1 MTRVALTLAAV
12 FAFALCT
19 GTVRAEEQP
28 QVSKGTAKI
37 LKAAQEALAVK
48 NYNEVLAKTREAAAV
63 TPRNAYDDFVIHE
76 LQMAVYA
83 AQSNYAETGTAIEAI
98 IDSPYLPAGQKPQLL
113 RTLMSIEYQNKDYD
127 KAILYGERART
138 AGDSSTDTA
147 LTVAQAYFLNGKY
160 KEALTG
166 MEAIVERDE
175 QAGHKPAEKAL
186 SLIWTCALKVKDE
199 AAASRAVEKLIVN
212 YPKPDYWA
220 NAMVGVLP
228 NRGANID
235 DRLLLMTY
243 RLMAQVGV
251 LKKGDQYTEMAQIAL
266 DQGNPGEAQTV
277 LEQALGKNLY
287 TDAHEKERSQ
297 RLLDKVRK
305 VASEDRASMPR
316 DEKDAAAA
324 ATGDAYVQVG
334 AAYLGFGDAEKAVN
348 AITTGIAKGKLKYP
362 DEAYLLLGMAYERN
376 KNKAE
381 AVKAFGRATSD
392 PKYAR
397 LAKLWVLEAR
407 S

>member
-12 FAFALCT
+12 MAFGLCN
-19 GTVRAEEQP
+19 GVAGAEDQP

-48 NYNEVLAKTREAAAV
+48 NYNEVLAKTREASAV
-63 TPRNAYDDFVIHE
+63 TGRNAYDDFVIHE

-83 AQSNYAETGTAIEAI
+83 AQSNYTETGAAIEAI
-98 IDSPYLPAGQKPQLL
+98 IDSPYLPAAQKPQLL

-127 KAILYGERART
+127 KAILYGERARH
-138 AGDSSTDTA
+138 AGDTSSDTE

-160 KEALTG
+160 KEALDG
-166 MEAIVERDE
+166 MESIVERDE

-186 SLIWTCALKVKDE
+186 SLIWTCALKVKDD
-199 AAASRAVEKLIVN
+199 AAAARAIEKLIIN

-220 NAMVGVLP
+220 NAMVGVQMKSTD
-228 NRGANID
+228 ND
-235 DRLLLMTY
+235 DRLRLMTY

-251 LKKGDQYTEMAQIAL
+251 LKKGGDYTEMAQIAL

-277 LEQALGKNLY
+277 LEAALAKNLY
-287 TDAHEKERSQ
+287 TDAHDKERTQ

-305 VASEDRASMPR
+305 VASEDRASMGR

-324 ATGDAYVQVG
+324 ATGDPYVQVG
-334 AAYLGFGDAEKAVN
+334 AAYLGFGEPEKAVT

-362 DEAYLLLGMAYERN
+362 DEAYLLLGMAYERS

-381 AVKAFGRATSD
+381 AVKAFGRATSN

>member
-12 FAFALCT
+12 LAFSLCN
-19 GTVRAEEQP
+19 GVARADDQP

-63 TPRNAYDDFVIHE
+63 TGRNAYDDFVIHE

-83 AQSNYAETGTAIEAI
+83 AQSNYTETGAAIEAI
-98 IDSPYLPAGQKPQLL
+98 IDSPYLQAAQKPQLL

-127 KAILYGERART
+127 KAILYGERARH
-138 AGDSSTDTA
+138 AGDNSSDTE

-160 KEALTG
+160 KEALEG
-166 MEAIVERDE
+166 MQSIVERDE

-228 NRGANID
+228 NRSSNVD

-266 DQGNPGEAQTV
+266 DQGNPGEAQTM

-297 RLLDKVRK
+297 RLLEKVRK
-305 VASEDRASMPR
+305 VANDDRSAMAR

-324 ATGDAYVQVG
+324 PTGDAYVQVG
-334 AAYLGFGDAEKAVN
+334 AAYLGFGEPEKAVT

-362 DEAYLLLGMAYERN
+362 DESYLLLGMAYERT

>member
-1 MTRVALTLAAV
+1 MTRVLVTLAAV
-12 FAFALCT
+12 LVFAL
-19 GTVRAEEQP
+19 GNGVVRAEDQP

-37 LKAAQEALAVK
+37 LKAAQEALAAK
-48 NYNEVLAKTREAAAV
+48 NYNEVLSKTREAAAV
-63 TPRNAYDDFVIHE
+63 AGRNAYDDFVIHE

-83 AQSNYAETGTAIEAI
+83 AQSDYPNTASAIEAI
-98 IDSPYLPAGQKPQLL
+98 IDSPYLAAAQKPQLL
-113 RTLMSIEYQNKDYD
+113 RTLMSIEYQDKDYD
-127 KAILYGERART
+127 KAILYGERARA
-138 AGDSSTDTA
+138 AGDLSADTA

-160 KEALTG
+160 KEALAG
-166 MEAIVERDE
+166 MEAIVEHDE
-175 QAGHKPAEKAL
+175 QAGRKPTEKAL

-212 YPKPDYWA
+212 YPKPDYWQ
-220 NAMVGVLP
+220 NAMVGVQLKSSD
-228 NRGANID
+228 ND
-235 DRLLLMTY
+235 DRLRLMTY

-251 LKKGDQYTEMAQIAL
+251 LKKGGDYTEMAQIAL

-277 LEQALGKNLY
+277 LEQALAKNLY
-287 TDAHEKERSQ
+287 TDIHDKERSQ

-305 VASEDRASMPR
+305 VASDDRASMAR
-316 DEKDAAAA
+316 DEKDAANA

-334 AAYLGFGDAEKAVN
+334 AAYLGFGEPDKAVT

-362 DEAYLLLGMAYERN
+362 DEAYLLLGMAYERT

>member
-12 FAFALCT
+12 LAVSLCN
-19 GTVRAEEQP
+19 GVVRADEP

-63 TPRNAYDDFVIHE
+63 TGRNAYDDFVIHE

-83 AQSNYAETGTAIEAI
+83 AQSNYTETGAAIEAI
-98 IDSPYLPAGQKPQLL
+98 IDSPYLPAAQKPQLL
-113 RTLMSIEYQNKDYD
+113 RTLMSIEYQDKNYD
-127 KAILYGERART
+127 KAILYGERARA
-138 AGDSSTDTA
+138 AGDNSSDTE

-160 KEALTG
+160 KEALAG
-166 MEAIVERDE
+166 MQSIVERDE
-175 QAGHKPAEKAL
+175 QAGHKPTEKAL
-186 SLIWTCALKVKDE
+186 NLIWNCAIKVRDD
-199 AAASRAVEKLIVN
+199 AAAARAVEKLIVN

-220 NAMVGVLP
+220 NAMVGVQMKSTD
-228 NRGANID
+228 ND
-235 DRLLLMTY
+235 DRLRLMTF
-243 RLMAQVGV
+243 RLMSQVGV
-251 LKKGDQYTEMAQIAL
+251 LKKGGDFTEMAQIAL
-266 DQGNPGEAQTV
+266 DQGNPGEAQNV
-277 LEQALGKNLY
+277 LEQALAKNLY
-287 TDAHEKERSQ
+287 TDAHDKERSQ

-305 VASEDRASMPR
+305 QASQDRASLPKY
-316 DEKDAAAA
+316 EKDAATA
-324 ATGDAYVQVG
+324 ATGDDYVQVG
-334 AAYLGFGDAEKAVN
+334 AAYLGFGESDKAVS
-348 AITTGIAKGKLKYP
+348 AITTGIAKGKLKHP
-362 DEAYLLLGMAYERN
+362 DEAYLLLGMAYERA

-392 PKYAR
+392 PKYGR

>member
-1 MTRVALTLAAV
+1 MLAAV
-12 FAFALCT
+12 FALAL
-19 GTVRAEEQP
+19 GSGALRAEDQA

-37 LKAAQEALAVK
+37 LKAAQEALAAK
-48 NYNEVLAKTREAAAV
+48 NYSEVLTKTREAAAV
-63 TPRNAYDDFVIHE
+63 TPRNAYDDFVIHS
-76 LQMAVYA
+76 LQMAAYG
-83 AQSNYAETGTAIEAI
+83 AQGNYTETATSIEAV
-98 IDSPYLPAGQKPQLL
+98 IDSPFLPAASKPTLL
-113 RTLMSIEYQNKDYD
+113 RTLMSIDYQDKDYD
-127 KAILYGERART
+127 KAILYGERARA
-138 AGDSSTDTA
+138 AGDLSADTA
-147 LTVAQAYFLNGKY
+147 LTIAQAYFLNGKY
-160 KEALTG
+160 KEALAG
-166 MEAIVERDE
+166 MEAIVEHDE
-175 QAGHKPAEKAL
+175 QAGRKPAEKAL

-220 NAMVGVLP
+220 NAMVGVQLKSTD
-228 NRGANID
+228 ND
-235 DRLLLMTY
+235 DRLRLMTF

-251 LKKGDQYTEMAQIAL
+251 LKKGGDYTEMAQIAL

-277 LEQALGKNLY
+277 LEQALAKNLY

-305 VASEDRASMPR
+305 VASEDRASIAR
-316 DEKDAAAA
+316 DERDAASS

-334 AAYLGFGDAEKAVN
+334 AAYLGFGEPDKAVA
-348 AITTGIAKGKLKYP
+348 AITSGIARGKLKHS
-362 DEAYLLLGMAYERN
+362 DEAYLLLGMAYERS

-381 AVKAFGRATSD
+381 AIRAFGRATSD

-397 LAKLWVLEAR
+397 LGKLWVLEAR

>member
-1 MTRVALTLAAV
+1 MTRVAVTLAAV
-12 FAFALCT
+12 LAIALCN
-19 GTVRAEEQP
+19 GMARAQEQP

-37 LKAAQEALAVK
+37 LKAAQEALATK
-48 NYNEVLAKTREAAAV
+48 NYNEVLSKTREAAAV
-63 TPRNAYDDFVIHE
+63 TGRNAYDDFVIHE
-76 LQMAVYA
+76 LQMAAYG
-83 AQSNYAETGTAIEAI
+83 AQGNYAETGASIEAI
-98 IDSPYLPAGQKPQLL
+98 IDSPFLPANQKPTLL
-113 RTLMSIEYQNKDYD
+113 RTLMSIDYQNKDYD
-127 KAILYGERART
+127 KAIVYGERARA
-138 AGDSSTDTA
+138 AGDTSSDTE
-147 LTVAQAYFLNGKY
+147 LTIAQAYFLNGKY
-160 KEALTG
+160 KEALAG

-175 QAGHKPAEKAL
+175 QAGRRPAEKAL
-186 SLIWTCALKVKDE
+186 SLIWTCALKVKDD
-199 AAASRAVEKLIVN
+199 AAAARAVEKLIVN

-228 NRGANID
+228 NRSAKID

-251 LKKGDQYTEMAQIAL
+251 LKKGGDYTEMAQIAL

-277 LEQALGKNLY
+277 LEQALAKNLY
-287 TDAHEKERSQ
+287 TDPHEKERSQ

-305 VASEDRASMPR
+305 VASEDRTSMAR
-316 DEKDAAAA
+316 DENDAASA
-324 ATGDAYVQVG
+324 ATGDDYVQVG
-334 AAYLGFGDAEKAVN
+334 AAYLGFGEPDKAVT
-348 AITTGIAKGKLKYP
+348 AITTGIARGKLKHP
-362 DEAYLLLGMAYERN
+362 DEAYLLLGMAYERT

-392 PKYAR
+392 PKYSR

>member
-1 MTRVALTLAAV
+1 MTRVAVTLAAV
-12 FAFALCT
+12 LALAL
-19 GTVRAEEQP
+19 GNGVVHAEDQP

-37 LKAAQEALAVK
+37 LKAAQEALAAK

-63 TPRNAYDDFVIHE
+63 TPRNAYDDYVIHS
-76 LQMAVYA
+76 LQMAAYG
-83 AQSNYAETGTAIEAI
+83 AQGNYADTGTAIEAV
-98 IDSPYLPAGQKPQLL
+98 IDSPFLPVASKPQLL
-113 RTLMSIEYQNKDYD
+113 RTLMSIEYQDKDYD
-127 KAILYGERART
+127 KAILYGERARA
-138 AGDSSTDTA
+138 AGDLSADTA
-147 LTVAQAYFLNGKY
+147 LTTAQAYFLNGKY
-160 KEALTG
+160 KEALAG
-166 MEAIVERDE
+166 MEAIVEHDE
-175 QAGHKPAEKAL
+175 QAGRKPAEKAL

-220 NAMVGVLP
+220 NAMVGVQLKSTD
-228 NRGANID
+228 ND
-235 DRLLLMTY
+235 DRLRLMTY

-251 LKKGDQYTEMAQIAL
+251 LKKGGDYTEMAQIAL
-266 DQGNPGEAQTV
+266 DQGNPGEAQSV
-277 LEQALGKNLY
+277 LEQALAKNLY
-287 TDAHEKERSQ
+287 TDVHDKERSQ

-305 VASEDRASMPR
+305 VANDDRASMAR
-316 DEKDAAAA
+316 DERDAAGA
-324 ATGDAYVQVG
+324 ATGDGYVQVG
-334 AAYLGFGDAEKAVN
+334 AAYLGFGQPDKAVA

-362 DEAYLLLGMAYERN
+362 DEAYLLLGMAYERS

-381 AVKAFGRATSD
+381 AVKAFSRATSD